1 MIKELSRGNNFTPC
15 QAAENGRD
23 DVIRGRIIFLLQ
35 PRSILLLI
43 DITPQSVLFSNCDSG
58 GKGEILLNIQFNF
71 HIFLTRELYDEKSI
85 ARLSLSER
93 GIHAHDKEHVHIIW
107 FREEEEFDDLIIG
120 NFVIV
125 SFPAETEER
134 VIHVDIISTAGCGE
148 ELRGEGDNG
157 VAGYFAQ

>member
-1 MIKELSRGNNFTPC
+1 MIKELSRRDNFTPG
-15 QAAENGRD
+15 QAAENGGD

-43 DITPQSVLFSNCDSG
+43 DITPQSVLFSNCHRG
-58 GKGEILLNIQFNF
+58 REGEILLNIQFNF
-71 HIFLTRELYDEKSI
+71 HIFLTCELYDEKSI
-85 ARLSLSER
+85 SRLSLSER